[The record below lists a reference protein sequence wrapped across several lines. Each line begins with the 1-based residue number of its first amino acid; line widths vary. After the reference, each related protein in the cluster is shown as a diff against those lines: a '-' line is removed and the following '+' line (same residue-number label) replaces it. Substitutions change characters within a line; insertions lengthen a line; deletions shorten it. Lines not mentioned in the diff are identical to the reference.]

1 MAQTKDKAFGVVGFV
16 GLGAMGGRMVQN
28 LKGVAD
34 LLVFDVDQ
42 ARAKEAAAAV
52 SGTAVEDIAKMS
64 AADAVILMLPTSAI
78 VDEVIR
84 GSAGRPGLLDI
95 LAPGS
100 LVIDMSS
107 SAPTNT
113 VANAALAQKRG
124 ITFIDAPVSGGVGG
138 AESGK
143 LAIMAGGSKDDFER
157 ARPLLDRMGSR
168 VILVGDIGNGH
179 AIKALNNLLAAT
191 IFAATSEVFTV
202 GTKFGLDPTI
212 MREVINAS
220 SGSSYM
226 TEVVWPKAV
235 LPRSFDF
242 GFTLQLMEKD
252 VRVAMSLME
261 ATGVETVLSKVCAGM
276 WARAL
281 EAAPPGADMST
292 LLLQVEQDAGMA
304 AASSRPSPKN
314 LDRVS

>member
-1 MAQTKDKAFGVVGFV
+1 MAQAQEKKFAVVGFV
-16 GLGAMGGRMVQN
+16 GLGAMGSRMVRN

-34 LLVFDVDQ
+34 LLVSDVDQ
-42 ARAKEAAAAV
+42 VRAAESAAAV
-52 SGTAVEDIAKMS
+52 SGIAIAGVAGMAK
-64 AADAVILMLPTSAI
+64 ADAVILMLPTSAI
-78 VDEVIR
+78 VDEVFR
-84 GSAGRPGLLDI
+84 GSDGRPGLLDI

-100 LVIDMSS
+100 FVIDMSS

-124 ITFIDAPVSGGVGG
+124 ITFMDAPVSGGIGG
-138 AESGK
+138 AESAK
-143 LAIMAGGSKDDFER
+143 LAIMAGAAKDDFER
-157 ARPLLDRMGSR
+157 ARPLLERMGSK
-168 VILVGDIGNGH
+168 VIHVGDVGTGH

-202 GTKFGLDPTI
+202 GTKFGLDPAI

-220 SGSSYM
+220 SGGSYM
-226 TEVVWPKAV
+226 TQVVWPKAV

-252 VRVAMSLME
+252 VRVAMSLIE
-261 ATGVETVLSKVCAGM
+261 ATGVETVLSKVSADM

-281 EAAPPGADMST
+281 KAAPPGADMT
-292 LLLQVEQDAGMA
+292 ELARQIERG
-304 AASSRPSPKN
+304 ASM
-314 LDRVS
+314 